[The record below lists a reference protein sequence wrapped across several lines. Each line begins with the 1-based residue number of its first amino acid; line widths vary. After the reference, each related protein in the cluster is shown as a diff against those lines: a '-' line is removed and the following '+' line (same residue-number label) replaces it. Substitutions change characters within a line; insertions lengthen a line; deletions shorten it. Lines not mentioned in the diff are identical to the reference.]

1 MSEQVKLAYMTPE
14 QPAGGTC
21 EVCGGDTPELLA
33 RHGVGLKCC
42 FACHGANGTELA
54 AAYGRRLERA
64 AKR

>member
-1 MSEQVKLAYMTPE
+1 MTRSAQSTLPLDA
-14 QPAGGTC
+14 PVGGVC
-21 EVCGGDTPELLA
+21 EVCGDETSTLLA

-42 FACHGANGTELA
+42 FACHGASGTELA